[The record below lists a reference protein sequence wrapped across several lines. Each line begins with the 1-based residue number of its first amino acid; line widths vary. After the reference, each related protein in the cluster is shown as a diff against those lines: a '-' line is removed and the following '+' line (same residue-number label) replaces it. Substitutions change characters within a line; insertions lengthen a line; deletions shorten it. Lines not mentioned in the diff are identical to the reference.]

1 MSLAFS
7 INDVLLFKVL
17 SITSNLYIIKMHT
30 AVQVS
35 IYFNMV
41 LIEEKPKKEMDTTK
55 LR

>member
-7 INDVLLFKVL
+7 INGALLLEVLN
-17 SITSNLYIIKMHT
+17 ITSNLYIIKMHT
-30 AVQVS
+30 AIQIS